1 MKKSANMVS
10 ENTPFKNICHLQMEF
25 GMRYVRTFDGT
36 LMKQKST
43 VMMEYLK
50 LLNTYKDPIKLGKY

>member
-1 MKKSANMVS
+1 MILLVNLKISVIYRWNLERGTYV
-10 ENTPFKNICHLQMEF
+10 HLMEP
-25 GMRYVRTFDGT
+25 
-36 LMKQKST
+36 LMKQTST

>member
-1 MKKSANMVS
+1 
-10 ENTPFKNICHLQMEF
+10 MEF
-25 GMRYVRTFDGT
+25 RMRYVRTFDGT

>member
-1 MKKSANMVS
+1 MILLVLKISVIYRWVL
-10 ENTPFKNICHLQMEF
+10 ERGTYVHLMEP
-25 GMRYVRTFDGT
+25 
-36 LMKQKST
+36 LMKQTST